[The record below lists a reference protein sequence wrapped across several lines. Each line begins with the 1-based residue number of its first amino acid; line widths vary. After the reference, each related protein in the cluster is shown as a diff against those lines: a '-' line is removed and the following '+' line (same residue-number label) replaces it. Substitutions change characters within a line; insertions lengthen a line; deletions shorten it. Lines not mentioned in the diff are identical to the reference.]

1 MRKLVSALLMTLALT
16 ACSGMA
22 VGPVDTSGQ
31 VNPGLSDG
39 SVCGGR

>member
-1 MRKLVSALLMTLALT
+1 MRKLVSALLMMVALT
-16 ACSGMA
+16 ACSGTTI
-22 VGPVDTSGQ
+22 GPVDTSGQ